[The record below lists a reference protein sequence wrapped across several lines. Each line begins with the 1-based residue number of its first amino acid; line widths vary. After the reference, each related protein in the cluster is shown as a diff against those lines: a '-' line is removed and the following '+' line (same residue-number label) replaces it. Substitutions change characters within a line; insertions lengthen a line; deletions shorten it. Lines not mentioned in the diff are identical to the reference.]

1 MEKLDFS
8 AEELLE
14 QARSNQTAFWHL
26 ALAWTRQRDWTVD
39 TWAGFVGR
47 HFARSWDEMGDDP
60 SALQVARTAALN
72 VATTADMRP
81 VKLSGDDSRAELVIE
96 GPDEEWL
103 NDFGTT
109 LDDTDRANEMIFRAI
124 AERRG
129 LKLEARRDEAGLHL
143 IFMRGLS

>member
-1 MEKLDFS
+1 MELDFS
-8 AEELLE
+8 PEELLK
-14 QARSNQTAFWHL
+14 QARGNQTAFWHL
-26 ALAWTRQRDWTVD
+26 ALAWARQRDWSVD

-81 VKLSGDDSRAELVIE
+81 VQLSGDESRAELVIE

-103 NDFGTT
+103 KDFGTT
-109 LDDTDRANEMIFRAI
+109 LEDTDRANEMIFRAI

-129 LKLEARRDEAGLHL
+129 LKHEARRDGAGLHL
-143 IFMRGLS
+143 IFTRG